1 MKQVVHTLL
10 PIELV
15 LHLAEPDL
23 GLELLLL
30 AVVRFLSRCQQYRL
44 RHNNFLAITHVVL
57 FITGLLLVLLKDRV
71 TIECI
76 RYDKNSIHV
85 EFVNTLELVEVS
97 RRELRAICDDIRVKS
112 ALFVLFTLHL
122 LDLLVE
128 GSLLGLKV
136 LYRKEYFELKC
147 EIPDRVALI
156 LGCLDYWDSVRTCRV
171 MDQISTMTNKSRRCL
186 LVPLMC

>member
-1 MKQVVHTLL
+1 VHSLL
-10 PIELV
+10 SVELV
-15 LHLAEPDL
+15 LHLAEFDL
-23 GLELLLL
+23 CLELLLL

-57 FITGLLLVLLKDRV
+57 LITTGLLLVLLKNRV

-97 RRELRAICDDIRVKS
+97 GRELRTICDDIRVES
-112 ALFVLFTLHL
+112 TLFVLFTLHL

-128 GSLLGLKV
+128 GCLLGLEV

-147 EIPDRVALI
+147 VIPNRVALI

-171 MDQISTMTNKSRRCL
+171 MEQTSTMTNKSRRCL